1 MIMKHFLLTVLTI
14 IAAIAVHE
22 RASATHVWEP
32 QIIAFIHMHKT
43 LYADAVKAQEMT
55 MVSTAE
61 HAHLKEKT
69 DKVQKYREMLDK
81 RLNDASDWASLSVA
95 LFSLSMDMVELAK
108 ECEDFITQ
116 AGTLCQRNPAAAFQ
130 YYKACRYIKDEIKRA
145 EKIVTVSGL
154 MNGGLMKATMEQ
166 KATTIYSV
174 KSVVNNIRNA
184 ISSAL
189 WQCRW
194 LLGDKLTIQ
203 NIRDI
208 LSDEEVKKSA
218 KKVITDWKNRHNNKN
233 NEQ

>member
-1 MIMKHFLLTVLTI
+1 MKHLFLTALTV
-14 IAAIAVHE
+14 IAAFSIPGQV
-22 RASATHVWEP
+22 SAAHVWEP
-32 QIIAFIHMHKT
+32 QIMAFIHMHKT

-55 MVSTAE
+55 AVSTAE
-61 HAHLKEKT
+61 HAYLKEKT

-81 RLNDASDWASLSVA
+81 RLNDVSDWASLSVV
-95 LFSLSMDMVELAK
+95 LFSLSMDMVELAR
-108 ECEDFITQ
+108 ECEDFIHQ
-116 AGTLCQRNPAAAFQ
+116 AGTLCRRNPAAAFQ

-145 EKIVTVSGL
+145 EKILTVSGL

-166 KATTIYSV
+166 KATAIFNI
-174 KSVVNNIRNA
+174 KSVVSNIRSA

-194 LLGDKLTIQ
+194 LLGDKLSIQ

-208 LSDEEVKKSA
+208 LTDEEVKSAA
-218 KKVITDWKNRHNNKN
+218 KKVIADWKNNHVKDKD